1 MKGKSIFS
9 KIDKPLLFMALL
21 YSAIGVL
28 LVLSASSVSAVLRNG
43 ESPYYF
49 FIKQSVFVVVSYL
62 IGFIIILKVPTKAY
76 KALVPIGLAIIIG
89 LLVFLLLYGSVVN
102 NVKSWIDLGFFSI
115 QPSEFAKTILIIYMG
130 VFFGEYDK
138 RKNKK
143 YDFLIPISV
152 GILIF
157 GLTAAQP
164 DLGTALIIAG
174 IVFFT
179 FLSIPLK
186 NNTVAKALKIL
197 AGGVLVAAI
206 VFLVTGTS
214 FLTEEQQSRLN
225 FKAPCTRYV
234 EKTGYQVCNGF
245 IAINGGG
252 LFGKGLGNSTQ
263 KYLYLPEAHTDFIF
277 PIAVEELGVVFGV
290 LMILGYIFI
299 LYRIVLIS
307 KTSYNLRN
315 SIICYGAAIYILLHL
330 IVNFCGILALIP
342 LTGVPV
348 PFLSYGGSFTSN
360 LIFAIFIV
368 ERVAIE
374 NKITKRKLEL
384 SKI

>member
-49 FIKQSVFVVVSYL
+49 FIRQSVFVVVSYL
-62 IGFIIILKVPTKAY
+62 IGFFVILKVPTKAY
-76 KALVPIGLAIIIG
+76 KALVPLGLAIIIG

-102 NVKSWIDLGFFSI
+102 NVKSWIDLGFFSV

-138 RKNKK
+138 RKDKK
-143 YDFLIPISV
+143 YGFLIPISV

-197 AGGVLVAAI
+197 AGGALVAVI

-214 FLTEEQQSRLN
+214 FLTEDLTEEQQSRLN

-315 SIICYGAAIYILLHL
+315 SIICYGVAIYILLHL

-342 LTGVPV
+342 LTGV
-348 PFLSYGGSFTSN
+348 SFTSN